1 MNIHFRAGQR
11 AVLVDDSWSYLCF
24 GVEIMPVLNSIYTI
38 REVITLNGH
47 VAVRLVE
54 IKNPVLEYGD
64 GTNEIAFRASRFR
77 PVVERKSDI
86 SIFRAMLNHSKSK
99 VSA

>member
-1 MNIHFRAGQR
+1 
-11 AVLVDDSWSYLCF
+11 
-24 GVEIMPVLNSIYTI
+24 MPVLNSIYTI

-64 GTNEIAFRASRFR
+64 GTNEMAFRASRFR
-77 PVVERKSDI
+77 PVVERKTDI
-86 SIFRAMLNHSKSK
+86 SIFTAMLKKKEIHYTLQDTSELAKKCRQK
-99 VSA
+99 VGGEA